1 MLEARDIAARG
12 EEIIAV
18 ILRRDVATDLAQI
31 RRAQAQAGGAE
42 RRVGCRS
49 AGGDG
54 QTGAAE
60 LSDELNNILVI
71 DEDHAALVASDMGR
85 QERFRNL
92 GQQIHDGIAD
102 ADQVKR
108 RIGHGKEKLKL
119 GRNDG
124 RVRSTAVCSAD
135 DQVGGEDRFI
145 IDLDQNRI
153 FPRLIETLIAEFVD
167 EINAVQGALGFEFA
181 VEELARISGIQAHR
195 HLDHVFPW
203 LNIRQR

>member
-18 ILRRDVATDLAQI
+18 ILRRDVAADLAQI

-42 RRVGCRS
+42 RRVSRGS

-54 QTGAAE
+54 ETGAAE
-60 LSDELNNILVI
+60 LSDELDNILVI
-71 DEDHAALVASDMGR
+71 DEDHAALVAGDMGR
-85 QERFRNL
+85 QESFWNL
-92 GQQIHDGIAD
+92 GQQIHNGIAD
-102 ADQVKR
+102 ANQVKG
-108 RIGHGKEKLKL
+108 RIRHGEETLEL

-124 RVRSTAVCSAD
+124 RVRSRAVCSAD
-135 DQVGGEDRFI
+135 DQVSGEDRFI

-153 FPRLIETLIAEFVD
+153 FPRLIETQIAEFVD

-181 VEELARISGIQAHR
+181 VEEFARISGIQAHR
-195 HLDHVFPW
+195 HLDHVFSG
-203 LNIRQR
+203 LDIRQR